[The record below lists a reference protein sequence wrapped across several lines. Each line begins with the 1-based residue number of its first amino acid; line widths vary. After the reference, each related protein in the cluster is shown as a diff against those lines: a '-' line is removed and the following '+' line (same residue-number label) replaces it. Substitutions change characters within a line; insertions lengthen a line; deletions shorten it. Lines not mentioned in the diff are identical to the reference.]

1 MEVIKK
7 EKFLTGSTS
16 PIYLEGAEIIIS
28 QMKKYICKIL
38 LNNGHQNTGFF
49 CKIPYPDQKHLLPSL
64 VTCNFIIKEED
75 LKEGNIIH
83 LSLNDDRE
91 YREIKITNT
100 RKIYTNEKFNVT
112 FLEIEPDDKINNFLE
127 IDPNIFKPTD
137 IIKNIYPKSSVYILH
152 YLKGNKIACSSG
164 LLQELSGDNI
174 QHLCN
179 TDSGSSG
186 APILSLES
194 FKIIGIHIGTTNNK
208 EFNKGIFLKSPIV
221 EFIQSNIGH

>member
-7 EKFLTGSTS
+7 EKFLAEAIS
-16 PIYLEGAEIIIS
+16 PLYLEGAEIIIS
-28 QMKKYICKIL
+28 QMKKCICKIL
-38 LNNGHQNTGFF
+38 LTNGQQNTGFF

-64 VTCNFIIKEED
+64 ITCNFIIGEES

-100 RKIYTNEKFNVT
+100 RKIYTNQKFNVT
-112 FLEIEPDDKINNFLE
+112 FLELEPDDKINNFLE
-127 IDPNIFKPTD
+127 VDPNVFKSKD
-137 IIKNIYPKSSVYILH
+137 IIKNIYPKSSLYILN

-164 LLQELSGDNI
+164 LFKELNEDNI

-186 APILSLES
+186 APILSMEN
-194 FKIIGIHIGTTNNK
+194 FKVIGIHIGTSKKK
-208 EFNKGIFLKSPIV
+208 EYNTGIFLKSPIID
-221 EFIQSNIGH
+221 FIQNNIGH